1 MKSDDSM
8 DCIIVFKDGKSAGE
22 LHFSSASVQSEAG
35 GGEDGVDIDVDTEIN
50 SDKHPLETKCLDER
64 KVLLQPVV
72 ILQFLDGQFQIQV

>member
-1 MKSDDSM
+1 MKSDESK
-8 DCIIVFKDGKSAGE
+8 DCIISFKDGQSAGE

-35 GGEDGVDIDVDTEIN
+35 GGEDGVDIDVNTELN
-50 SDKHPLETKCLDER
+50 SDKLPLEPQCLNKR